1 MCPSGHPIIISSR
14 NLICEG
20 SRGTEV
26 VSVVIVDWR
35 GDRGAPECL
44 SAHHRGIVVTIVA
57 VNVEISHLSTIG
69 DQVVDRVDSISL
81 DNSGERGHLTLST
94 RMPDHTLDEPLSR
107 GGAGVEINLSGR
119 ILELHGVPCFD
130 SLNIHGLG
138 VLCHHSGQLEECHTN
153 GGPMTQPTIL
163 FLIPLVTGVTL

>member
-1 MCPSGHPIIISSR
+1 M
-14 NLICEG
+14 
-20 SRGTEV
+20 
-26 VSVVIVDWR
+26 DWR
-35 GDRGAPECL
+35 GNKDAPGCL

-81 DNSGERGHLTLST
+81 DNSGERGHLALST
-94 RMPDHTLDEPLSR
+94 RVPDHTLDEPLSR